1 MQVVYAFLWAKVLI
15 FQGSAHQNG
24 VGSLS
29 ILVVS
34 YRQTMEKLC
43 FYVGIF
49 VIKYNKDR

>member
-34 YRQTMEKLC
+34 YRQTIEKLC
-43 FYVGIF
+43 SAHQNGVGSLS
-49 VIKYNKDR
+49 

>member
-29 ILVVS
+29 LYLNHESELLVKCS
-34 YRQTMEKLC
+34 FFNHFL
-43 FYVGIF
+43 
-49 VIKYNKDR
+49 